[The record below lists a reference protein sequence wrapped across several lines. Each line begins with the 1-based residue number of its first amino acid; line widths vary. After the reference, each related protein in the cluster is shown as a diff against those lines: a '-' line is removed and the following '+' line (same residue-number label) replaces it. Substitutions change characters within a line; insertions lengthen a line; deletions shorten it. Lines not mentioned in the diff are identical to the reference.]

1 LLRKERPCELVML
14 SKEFFETLKIQPNK
28 ALGQNFLMDN
38 KVVQKLA
45 QAADLSQEDLVVEVG
60 AGLGVLTKE
69 LAHKA
74 GKVIALELD
83 PRFIPY
89 LQSELAD
96 YPNVELINID
106 CLKFDFDIGSDPL
119 HGKGSDPYL
128 IRKVVGSIPYQ
139 ITSPLLHQLLTLES
153 KPDLVV
159 FLIQKEVAEKLT
171 AKPPDAAYLSNW
183 LKFVGSAEIV
193 INHIKPAS
201 FWPQPK
207 VESAIIKII
216 PNKKVSADKARRFS
230 EFLHKAF
237 SKPRKMLSAVFDR
250 SLLEK
255 AGIEPRQRPQEV
267 EFENWLRLFE

>member
-1 LLRKERPCELVML
+1 M
-14 SKEFFETLKIQPNK
+14 KEFFDTLKIKPNK
-28 ALGQNFLMDN
+28 ALGQNFLMNN
-38 KVVQKLA
+38 KVTQKLA
-45 QAADLSQEDLVVEVG
+45 ETANLSQKDLVVEIG
-60 AGLGVLTKE
+60 AGLGALTKE
-69 LAHKA
+69 LAQKA

-106 CLKFDFDIGSDPL
+106 CLKFDFGRLFNLRGLSL
-119 HGKGSDPYL
+119 NLGGL
-128 IRKVVGSIPYQ
+128 NVKVIGSIPYQ
-139 ITSPLLHQLLTLES
+139 ITSPLLHRLLTLES
-153 KPDLVV
+153 KPDLIV

-171 AKPPDAAYLSNW
+171 AQAPDGTYLSNW
-183 LKFVGSAEIV
+183 LRFVGLAEIV
-193 INHIKPAS
+193 ENRIKPSS

-230 EFLHKAF
+230 DFLHKAF

-250 SLLEK
+250 GLLEK
-255 AGIEPRQRPQEV
+255 AGIDPRHRPQEV
-267 EFENWLRLFE
+267 GFENWLRLFDLLGLDL